1 MSQPTLIKLH
11 KQRNILELHFD
22 EGVHFDLPCE
32 YLRVYT
38 PSAERTGHSAEQETL
53 PVGKKNVGITAI
65 TPVGQY
71 AVQLHFT
78 DGHDSGF
85 FSWNYLFT
93 LGNEYETRWQTYLNK
108 LQQANASR

>member
-1 MSQPTLIKLH
+1 MPQPTLIKLH
-11 KQRNILELHFD
+11 KQSNTLELHFD
-22 EGVHFDLPCE
+22 EGVRFKLACE

-38 PSAERTGHSAEQETL
+38 PSAERTGHSAEQEIL
-53 PVGKKNVGITAI
+53 VVGKKNVGITAI
-65 TPVGQY
+65 TPIGQY

-85 FSWNYLFT
+85 FSWDYLFT
-93 LGNEYETRWQTYLNK
+93 LGNEYDSRWQTYLDK